1 MPFSDSS
8 YPPSTL
14 PDSFRGPSNIEK
26 PRVTW
31 DVIPEEYWKKSR
43 EAQEFLQGIAF
54 HNHRFNA
61 IDFIIGEMKKVR
73 SLDVGCGPRGLGT
86 EANIDI
92 AYPGIDHKNF
102 QIMDAH
108 HLSFPDDSFE
118 AVSLVEVIEH
128 VENPTQVLREIYRV
142 LEKDGILYLTTP
154 NPSHLS
160 HFFRH
165 LRNKR
170 MVIHCDHLHT
180 WYWEMLAW
188 MIHNVG
194 FRDIEVYF
202 WGDSDSVLKDG
213 KMIKPYR
220 SYRLGN
226 LLYRLGFRSP
236 VLNLCM
242 FIKCRK

>member
-1 MPFSDSS
+1 M
-8 YPPSTL
+8 
-14 PDSFRGPSNIEK
+14 
-26 PRVTW
+26 TW
-31 DVIPEEYWKKSR
+31 DVIPEAYWKKSR
-43 EAQEFLQGIAF
+43 EAQDFLQGIDF
-54 HNHRFNA
+54 HNYRFNA
-61 IDFIIGEMKKVR
+61 IDFIIREMKKVR

-92 AYPGIDHKNF
+92 AYPGMDHKNF
-102 QIMDAH
+102 QLMDAH
-108 HLSFPDDSFE
+108 QLDFPDNDFE
-118 AVSLVEVIEH
+118 AISLVEVIEH

-154 NPSHLS
+154 NPSHIS
-160 HFFRH
+160 YFFRH

-170 MVIHCDHLHT
+170 MVIHCDHLHI
-180 WYWEMLAW
+180 WFWEMLAW

-202 WGDSDSVLKDG
+202 WGNSRYVLKDG

-220 SYRLGN
+220 SYRLAN
-226 LLYRLGFRSP
+226 FLYRLGFRSP

-242 FIKCRK
+242 FIRCRK